1 MLVVLRSGALI
12 GGLALPTGSRY
23 YTALCWLSHIFADA
37 TTNLFCFNYRHF
49 LSNDLMKE
57 ERERALTEDKIQ
69 PNFEPCIGETVQP
82 HHTDRT
88 LEKQTCS
95 LLLLL
100 SSPHQLACLITEGW
114 GSGMPPVRSTLLSPL
129 CPSQHIRKCNIAIHS
144 CIKQSDSFKEA
155 SQ

>member
-1 MLVVLRSGALI
+1 
-12 GGLALPTGSRY
+12 
-23 YTALCWLSHIFADA
+23 
-37 TTNLFCFNYRHF
+37 
-49 LSNDLMKE
+49 MKQ
-57 ERERALTEDKIQ
+57 ERERALIKDKIQ

-114 GSGMPPVRSTLLSPL
+114 GSGIPPVRSTLLSPL
-129 CPSQHIRKCNIAIHS
+129 RPSQHIRKCNVAIHS

-155 SQ
+155 SQYTKKKTKPVAKQVAATKKFKMLWFLITKIYSKAENILLILI